1 VAFSTTVNACSP
13 IGVWRIC
20 FWTYGTS
27 ILEKLY
33 TILIPQFILHLND
46 GFIIPRKV
54 LICHMHASEEKVCHG
69 CLTSHTTV
77 QSCHLL
83 NPYNSLPNSLP

>member
-1 VAFSTTVNACSP
+1 MVSSLIAVLLVFGESASGH
-13 IGVWRIC
+13 I
-20 FWTYGTS
+20 YGTS

-54 LICHMHASEEKVCHG
+54 LICHMHASEEKLNFF
-69 CLTSHTTV
+69 LT
-77 QSCHLL
+77 
-83 NPYNSLPNSLP
+83 N